1 MDTVPQGFK
10 EPCFLILPVSIGQS
24 RLLENRYRRTHLF
37 DVHYFSGKNQD
48 LYTVAEQLS
57 TALEWIN
64 LKTGPVMGT
73 GMNFRIIDGVLHF
86 MVNYNLY
93 VRKWEINETTGEII
107 RNEDRMTEL
116 KTNLEVI

>member
-1 MDTVPQGFK
+1 M
-10 EPCFLILPVSIGQS
+10 ILPVSIEQS

-48 LYTVAEQLS
+48 LYIVAEQLS
-57 TALEWIN
+57 TVLEWIN

-93 VRKWEINETTGEII
+93 VCKYEVDEENGEII
-107 RNEDRMTEL
+107 RTGDLMEKLEI
-116 KTNLEVI
+116 NLGVK

>member
-1 MDTVPQGFK
+1 M
-10 EPCFLILPVSIGQS
+10 
-24 RLLENRYRRTHLF
+24 
-37 DVHYFSGKNQD
+37 HYFSGKNQD

-73 GMNFRIIDGVLHF
+73 GMNFRIMDGVLHF

-107 RNEDRMTEL
+107 RTGDLMEEL
-116 KTNLEVI
+116 EINLGVK